1 MYICQKEQNFQNL
14 KYHLKMVPLDPNP
27 TYTILAL
34 TKMAGLLVP
43 LVWWDNGNVAHS
55 SEADNLH
62 LHPDVE
68 HQ

>member
-1 MYICQKEQNFQNL
+1 
-14 KYHLKMVPLDPNP
+14 MVPLGPNP

-43 LVWWDNGNVAHS
+43 LVWWDNGNVAPS

-62 LHPDVE
+62 LHPDVH